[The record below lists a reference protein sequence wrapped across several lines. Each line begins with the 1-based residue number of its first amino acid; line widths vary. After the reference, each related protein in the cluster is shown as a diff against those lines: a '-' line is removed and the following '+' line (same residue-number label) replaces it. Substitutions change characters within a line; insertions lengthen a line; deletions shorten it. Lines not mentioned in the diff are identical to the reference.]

1 MMSQIQLHHY
11 TNTSVT
17 ATTPLDGWLPEYD
30 GKDYYIG
37 GHTTVILVPCNDPQ
51 CRKPSNKTCLLVNR
65 SGVQRADE
73 TQLLVMY
80 MIDNT
85 NDDGLW
91 LRHGDLLG
99 VPYMDMEK
107 IIYAERSLMMISY
120 YTDLITEQSYDDDDE
135 MDGVF
140 YFSAPPCSPTPMIV
154 DAMRSPQPLL
164 DIIDEIKSLNVN
176 D

>member
-1 MMSQIQLHHY
+1 M
-11 TNTSVT
+11 
-17 ATTPLDGWLPEYD
+17 
-30 GKDYYIG
+30 
-37 GHTTVILVPCNDPQ
+37 
-51 CRKPSNKTCLLVNR
+51 
-65 SGVQRADE
+65 
-73 TQLLVMY
+73 
-80 MIDNT
+80 
-85 NDDGLW
+85 
-91 LRHGDLLG
+91 LG

-120 YTDLITEQSYDDDDE
+120 YTDLITEQSYDDDDDE

-140 YFSAPPCSPTPMIV
+140 FFSAPPCSPTPMIV